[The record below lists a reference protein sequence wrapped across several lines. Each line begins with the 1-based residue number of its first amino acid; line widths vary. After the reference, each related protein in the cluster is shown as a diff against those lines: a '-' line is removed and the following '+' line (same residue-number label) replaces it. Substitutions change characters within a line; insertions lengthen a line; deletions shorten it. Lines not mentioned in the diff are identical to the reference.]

1 MSRLEQGKSRY
12 GEGACV
18 TCGWSKGLTHPP
30 TLGRLRDGVKCS
42 NPRVAEEQKALE
54 DTVSIREFEERGY
67 VVLWRIEVISD
78 ALCPHWKAKP

>member
-1 MSRLEQGKSRY
+1 MV
-12 GEGACV
+12 EGV
-18 TCGWSKGLTHPP
+18 NPSSNPGGP
-30 TLGRLRDGVKCS
+30 RDGVKCS